1 MTTAERIVGG
11 ILSKAAGNFYTPGQG
26 GNMSLVKS
34 IRRFL
39 KEKNLPDDA
48 INKVVPKEQPE
59 TSGQGDRT
67 ETPGASEVG
76 IDFLDGMSTGTA
88 RFIIDRK
95 VTGDVLK
102 KYEIKDLENKGR
114 YYLAKIVDSDG
125 NITDTVLIDKTNRT
139 VHFEKGK
146 FK

>member
-1 MTTAERIVGG
+1 
-11 ILSKAAGNFYTPGQG
+11 
-26 GNMSLVKS
+26 MSLVKS

-39 KEKNLPDDA
+39 KEKNLPDES
-48 INKVVPKEQPE
+48 INKVVPEKKPE
-59 TSGQGDRT
+59 
-67 ETPGASEVG
+67 ASEVG

-95 VTGDVLK
+95 VTGDVLQ
-102 KYEIKDLENKGR
+102 KYEVQDLENKGR

-125 NITDTVLIDKTNRT
+125 NVTDTVLIDKTNRT